1 MKYRQF
7 GRLNWE
13 ASALGFG
20 CMRLPVNCGDGGK
33 INRPLAVK
41 MIRYAI
47 DHGVNYVDTAYN
59 YHQGESEVLVG
70 EALKDGYREKVK
82 IATKMPTWLV
92 HSQRDMDRYL
102 SEQHNRLCTNY
113 VDFYLLH
120 GLNQKQWDKVRKL
133 DVTAWLG
140 RKLDEGRIKHVGF
153 SFHDDFDALKNIIDG
168 YAGWTFC
175 QIQYNYMDADNQAG
189 TRGLEYAASKGLGIV
204 VMEPIAGGKL
214 ATTPPKEIQSLW
226 ETAEVKKTPAEWAL
240 RWVWNHPQV
249 SVVLSGMSTID
260 QVVENVEIASHSNPC
275 DMTENELVLVELVKQ
290 KYKEMGFIKCSGCG
304 YCMPCPEGV
313 NIPAIL
319 SFYNE
324 YNMTEKAKDIKGKYW
339 DHITPKSQARKCV
352 RCARCEDICPQKIP
366 VKNVLLEAA
375 LIFESGHGEI
385 SYYPKRVLSLIRASL
400 RKTLNQAKRSKKL
413 E

>member
-20 CMRLPVNCGDGGK
+20 CMRLPVNSGDGGN

-47 DHGVNYVDTAYN
+47 DHGVNYVDMAYN
-59 YHQGESEVLVG
+59 YHQGKSEVLVG

-82 IATKMPTWLV
+82 IATKMPTLLV
-92 HSQRDMDRYL
+92 NSQQDMDKYL
-102 SEQHNRLCTNY
+102 SEQLDRLRADY

-120 GLNQKQWDKVRKL
+120 GLNQKQWDRVRQL
-133 DVTAWLG
+133 DVTAWLE
-140 RKLDEGRIKHVGF
+140 KKMDEGRIKHLGF
-153 SFHDDFDALKNIIDG
+153 SFHDDFNAFKNIVDG

-226 ETAEVKKTPAEWAL
+226 ETAEVKRTPAAWAL

-249 SVVLSGMSTID
+249 SVVLSGMSTIN
-260 QVVENVEIASHSNPC
+260 QVIENVEIASRSNPC
-275 DMTENELVLVELVKQ
+275 EMTENELVLVERVKQ
-290 KYKEMGFIKCSGCG
+290 KYNELGFIKCSGCG

-313 NIPAIL
+313 NIPQIL
-319 SFYNE
+319 SLYNE
-324 YNMTEKAKDIKGKYW
+324 YHLKEKAENIKSKYW
-339 DHITPKSQARKCV
+339 YYITPKSQARKCV
-352 RCARCEDICPQKIP
+352 KCGRCEDICPQKVP
-366 VKNVLLEAA
+366 VNKVLSEAA
-375 LIFESGHGEI
+375 LIFESGYSEI
-385 SYYPKRVLSLIRASL
+385 SYYPKRGLRLMRAGL
-400 RKTLNQAKRSKKL
+400 KKILNQIKK
-413 E
+413 